1 MHSANCPQDAFISLT
16 SPLHLSPISLR
27 SVRATERAGSCGRE
41 YRAVIDALPYW
52 RRTRPKDGERERER
66 AGKPRPTQGHLRF
79 VRSLCLIRVTSAFV
93 RSFVGSLRRLRRN
106 ARSPSVVRVVR
117 LRPRPWV
124 RRIARRGV
132 CVWLASH
139 PSLQVLTAQRNR
151 TDAVGREQENHGKPE
166 VRSSV
171 ERNLQAAS
179 SSWEDFSSLSVKLAG
194 DAHVVRR
201 HAPAPRS
208 VTVARV
214 RRPSLHIWQMAVR
227 PGLERQR

>member
-1 MHSANCPQDAFISLT
+1 MHPANCPQDAFISLT
-16 SPLHLSPISLR
+16 SPLRPSLSLLFPSGACARQSGPGLAVGNAVQLSMLFHIGGGGHDR
-27 SVRATERAGSCGRE
+27 KMERGRGRE
-41 YRAVIDALPYW
+41 S
-52 RRTRPKDGERERER
+52 RE
-66 AGKPRPTQGHLRF
+66 ATTDPRPLA
-79 VRSLCLIRVTSAFV
+79 VRSLSLSHPCHVSLCSFFRRFPPRPSAQCTK
-93 RSFVGSLRRLRRN
+93 SIC
-106 ARSPSVVRVVR
+106 
-117 LRPRPWV
+117 RPRRPPPSASV
-124 RRIARRGV
+124 GPTVARRGV

-194 DAHVVRR
+194 DAHAVRR
-201 HAPAPRS
+201 PRS

-227 PGLERQR
+227 PGTGPA